1 MPEPESATTMNDD
14 VRASRA
20 RITRRRALG
29 TGATIGLG
37 ALLAACAARPE
48 GVASSAPVATAAGTI
63 APTTEAGADLVA
75 KLDAVGSCAMTAEET
90 QGPYWF
96 DVDSIRSDVREDR
109 PGTLVNLALRVYD
122 AECMPIPD
130 AVVEIWH
137 CDAGGIYSGFEAAS
151 TGGGGARPGSG
162 SGTTSNGSYSVGD
175 TEATPGDDGT
185 YLRGAQ
191 VADAN
196 GIVQFQTI
204 WPGWYISRTVHIH
217 LKVHVNK
224 TSVLTSQLWFDD
236 TLNTAV
242 FQTTPY
248 SSHPGRDTFNEDD
261 SIIDPTGKLTVE
273 KLSEGYLAYT
283 NLGVSA

>member
-1 MPEPESATTMNDD
+1 MTESDPTPTLDPD

-20 RITRRRALG
+20 RVTRRRALG
-29 TGATIGLG
+29 AGATIGLS

-48 GVASSAPVATAAGTI
+48 GATSATPVPTASGTI
-63 APTTEAGADLVA
+63 APTTDASTDLIA
-75 KLDAVGSCAMTAEET
+75 KLDAIGSCTMTAEET

-96 DVDSIRSDVREDR
+96 DVDTIRSDVREDR
-109 PGTLVNLALRVYD
+109 PGALVTLALRVYD
-122 AECMPIPD
+122 AECTPIPN

-151 TGGGGARPGSG
+151 TGGGGGRPGSG
-162 SGTTSNGSYSVGD
+162 AGATSDGSYSVGD
-175 TEATPGDDGT
+175 SEATPGDDGT

-191 VADAN
+191 VADSS
-196 GIVQFQTI
+196 GIVQFRTI

-217 LKVHVNK
+217 LKVHINK

-236 TLNTAV
+236 ALTTAV
-242 FQTTPY
+242 FETAPY
-248 SSHPGRDTFNEDD
+248 SAHPGRDTFNEDD